1 MLQGPTAVS
10 VSGGFPRI
18 FGTVV
23 LLKPLSRDPRTEV
36 FLALRTE
43 GADRLCVVTFLGSS
57 LISSARVVDALRAQA
72 TWLVGRVHG
81 NLVQIYDVG
90 QSGEQLF
97 FVSEYVE
104 GADLGALLGRAGHL
118 APSVATFAALEFGE
132 ALAFVRAQEESATN
146 VRTRLGGL
154 SASSL
159 MFARDGKVKLLH
171 MGSGLAAGP
180 EDLAAR
186 GPGVVSLVAPEE
198 IQGAVQGAVQAGMQG
213 ATSPATDV
221 YAVGALLWQMLTGR
235 PLSGEETAVHLS
247 ELRSGRFRPLSPGAV
262 LGAGHTIPESLERLV
277 MAALR
282 PRPEDR
288 PPSFPAFRTELA
300 QVMRGLPDPDERG
313 VRRLVVETFSADLA
327 AQATELARLTTAA
340 SRPIDTGPQPP
351 SLTLTNISG
360 VRRRRAPE
368 TDLLPGHTIPGT
380 RYRAL
385 EKLGEGGMGAVYLAE
400 HVDIERK
407 VALKLLHSELVQNP
421 LVLRQFR
428 QEARAAS
435 RIGNPYICDVT
446 DWGEVED
453 GRVFFVMEYLD
464 GASLGTVL
472 KEERRFSAARSI
484 PIIRQVAKAL
494 GAAHEKG
501 IVHLDVKPDNVLLLE
516 KDGRQDAVKVVD
528 FGIAGLLGQGSAG
541 GKVMGTPEYMA
552 PERAQGLGYDHRSD
566 IYSLGVMAFEMLVG
580 EVPLQGS
587 TAVETLAMQVDEVA
601 DRINERLTE
610 PVPEKIEA
618 LVMRMVEKDPM
629 RRPQSMAEVEA
640 LLIEAQLEARIQTP
654 WDEELTLPPMDPDR
668 ATRIARRLSPT
679 ARSARLSLVA
689 ASSVAVL
696 SVTLAIFFAMRDP
709 AESAPRTAL
718 AQPPSSLPSAPAH
731 EGDGTQVKVTTAP
744 PAARAEN
751 TPVPQELIPTE
762 LPPPAA
768 TPPPAAARPV
778 ASRAVPAGRAL
789 TPRSRGSDRPS
800 QIAATTPARPS
811 PDDNDGTAGGI
822 GNGTADDGD
831 ARRRESAPAAARD
844 PAKARALVVRG
855 QSAVSSGRWT
865 QAEKDFRGAVD
876 ADPEN
881 AEALAG
887 LAEAEFENARY
898 PSALRNARAAVRRN
912 ARLLKPHVVLGMTAL
927 KLGRYEEAVRAY
939 EKALSIEPGNRGL
952 QEDIEIARSRLA
964 GNK

>member
-10 VSGGFPRI
+10 GGGGFPRV
-18 FGTVV
+18 FGSVV
-23 LLKPLSRDPRTEV
+23 LLKPISRDSRTEV
-36 FLALRTE
+36 FLALRPE
-43 GADRLCVVTFLGSS
+43 GADRLCVVTFLSPMLVS
-57 LISSARVVDALRAQA
+57 TQRVVDALRAQA

-104 GADLGALLGRAGHL
+104 GADLAALLARAGVL
-118 APSVATFAALEFGE
+118 TPGVATFAALEMGE
-132 ALAFVRAQEESATN
+132 ALAFVRSQEEAATG
-146 VRTRLGGL
+146 VKTRLAGL
-154 SASSL
+154 SASSV

-171 MGSGLAAGP
+171 TGSGLAAPP
-180 EDLAAR
+180 EDLALR
-186 GPGVVSLVAPEE
+186 GPAVASLVAPED
-198 IQGAVQGAVQAGMQG
+198 IGGGQPG
-213 ATSPATDV
+213 SDV

-235 PLSGEETAVHLS
+235 ALAGTEAGGFLQ
-247 ELRSGRFRPLSPGAV
+247 ELRSGRFRPRAPSSVVGAAK
-262 LGAGHTIPESLERLV
+262 GIPEALDKLV
-277 MAALR
+277 LAALA
-282 PRPEDR
+282 PRPADR
-288 PPSFPAFRTELA
+288 PPNFVAFRSELA
-300 QVMRGLPDPDERG
+300 QVMRGLGDTDERG
-313 VRRLVVETFSADLA
+313 VRRLVVETFSGDLA
-327 AQATELARLTTAA
+327 TQATELARLTAAA
-340 SRPIDTGPQPP
+340 SRPLDTGPQPP

-360 VRRRRAPE
+360 VRRRRPPE
-368 TDLLPGHTIPGT
+368 TELVPGHTIPGT

-407 VALKLLHSELVQNP
+407 VALKLLHSDLVQNP

-472 KEERRFSAARSI
+472 KEERRFSPARMI
-484 PIIRQVAKAL
+484 PIVRQTAKAL

-566 IYSLGVMAFEMLVG
+566 IYSLGVMAYEMLVG
-580 EVPLQGS
+580 EVPLQGN
-587 TAVETLAMQVDEVA
+587 TAVETLAMQVDESP

-610 PVPEKIEA
+610 PVPDKIEA
-618 LVMRMVEKDPM
+618 LVMRMLEKDPG

-640 LLIEAQLEARIQTP
+640 LLIEAQLEARVQTP

-668 ATRIARRLSPT
+668 ATRIARRLSPQ

-696 SVTLAIFFAMRDP
+696 SVTFAIFFAMRDP
-709 AESAPRTAL
+709 VESQAGSAGGAPTAPTAPGAVRPVHAAPATGAVAQAPLAASEAPVAPRTAPAATSTPEPVPPIPVPAL
-718 AQPPSSLPSAPAH
+718 A
-731 EGDGTQVKVTTAP
+731 AP
-744 PAARAEN
+744 PAPQRP
-751 TPVPQELIPTE
+751 PVMGVKR
-762 LPPPAA
+762 PPV
-768 TPPPAAARPV
+768 V
-778 ASRAVPAGRAL
+778 ASRP
-789 TPRSRGSDRPS
+789 PRVERP
-800 QIAATTPARPS
+800 TPATSSPARMPS
-811 PDDNDGTAGGI
+811 AVAPRHDPD
-822 GNGTADDGD
+822 
-831 ARRRESAPAAARD
+831 EMPAAPARD
-844 PAKARALVVRG
+844 PVKARALVARG
-855 QSAVSSGRWT
+855 QQALIAGRAT
-865 QAEKDFRGAVD
+865 QAEKEFREAVD
-876 ADPEN
+876 ADPDN
-881 AEALAG
+881 VDALAG
-887 LAEAEFENARY
+887 RAEAEFENAKY
-898 PSALRNARAAVRRN
+898 EAALRTARTATRKSSRVPKHHVLVGLAAF
-912 ARLLKPHVVLGMTAL
+912 
-927 KLGRYEEAVRAY
+927 KLGRFDEALQAY
-939 EKALSIEPGNRGL
+939 ERALRLAPEDRSIRDYIETTRTRMGN
-952 QEDIEIARSRLA
+952 SA
-964 GNK
+964 GNKPEPQ

>member
-1 MLQGPTAVS
+1 MLQGPTAVTGT
-10 VSGGFPRI
+10 GGFPRP

-43 GADRLCVVTFLGSS
+43 GAERLCVVTFLGAS

-104 GADLGALLGRAGHL
+104 GADLAALLTRAGRL
-118 APSVATFAALEFGE
+118 APSVATFAALEIGE
-132 ALAFVRAQEESATN
+132 ALAFVRAQEESATG

-154 SASSL
+154 SASSV

-171 MGSGLAAGP
+171 MGSGLAAAP
-180 EDLAAR
+180 EDLSAR

-198 IQGAVQGAVQAGMQG
+198 LHGPGG
-213 ATSPATDV
+213 TSPATDV
-221 YAVGALLWQMLTGR
+221 YAVGALLWQMLTGK
-235 PLSGEETAVHLS
+235 PLAAAEPGLHLG
-247 ELRSGRFRPLSPGAV
+247 ELRSGRFRPMSPSTV
-262 LGAGHTIPESLERLV
+262 LGAGHAIPESLERLV

-282 PRPEDR
+282 LKPEDR
-288 PPSFPAFRTELA
+288 PPSFPAFRSELA

-313 VRRLVVETFSADLA
+313 IRRLVVETFSGDLA
-327 AQATELARLTTAA
+327 NQATELSRLTSAA
-340 SRPIDTGPQPP
+340 SRPMETGPQPP

-368 TDLLPGHTIPGT
+368 TDLVPGHTIPGT

-566 IYSLGVMAFEMLVG
+566 VYSLGVMAFEMLVG
-580 EVPLQGS
+580 EVPLQGN

-610 PVPEKIEA
+610 PVPDKIEA
-618 LVMRMVEKDPM
+618 LVMRMLEKDPG

-709 AESAPRTAL
+709 AESAPRTAT
-718 AQPPSSLPSAPAH
+718 AQPLPAPTVVPSPPSSVMPAAPAPTPPAEPSAAAENVPVAVEPLASPPAS
-731 EGDGTQVKVTTAP
+731 AP
-744 PAARAEN
+744 PAAR
-751 TPVPQELIPTE
+751 VPPRSAGGGRPQSGRS
-762 LPPPAA
+762 PARGTDRPSGTA
-768 TPPPAAARPV
+768 VAAARPGSGESGSFEET
-778 ASRAVPAGRAL
+778 ASDPDSRRLPA
-789 TPRSRGSDRPS
+789 
-800 QIAATTPARPS
+800 TPAP
-811 PDDNDGTAGGI
+811 
-822 GNGTADDGD
+822 
-831 ARRRESAPAAARD
+831 RD
-844 PAKARALVVRG
+844 PAKARALVARG
-855 QSAVSSGRWT
+855 QSAVLSGRWT

-876 ADPEN
+876 ADPDN

-898 PSALRNARAAVRRN
+898 QSALKNARAAVRRSP
-912 ARLLKPHVVLGMTAL
+912 RVLKPHVVLGMTAL
-927 KLGRYEEAVRAY
+927 KLGRYEEAVKAY
-939 EKALSIEPGNRGL
+939 EKALSLDPGNRGV
-952 QEDIEIARSRLA
+952 QEDIEIARARLQ
-964 GNK
+964 GKP

>member
-1 MLQGPTAVS
+1 M
-10 VSGGFPRI
+10 SGAGAFPRV

-23 LLKPLSRDPRTEV
+23 LLKPLSRDQRTEV
-36 FLALRTE
+36 FLALRPE
-43 GADRLCVVTFLGSS
+43 GADRLCVVTFLAPS
-57 LISSARVVDALRAQA
+57 LVASPRVVDALRAQA

-104 GADLGALLGRAGHL
+104 GADLAALLPRAGVL
-118 APSVATFAALEFGE
+118 APGVAAFAALEIGE
-132 ALAFVRAQEESATN
+132 ALAFVRAQEESTTG
-146 VRTRLGGL
+146 VRTRLAGL
-154 SASSL
+154 SAPSV

-171 MGSGLAAGP
+171 TGSGLAAP
-180 EDLAAR
+180 ADDLAALSAR
-186 GPGVVSLVAPEE
+186 GPAVVSLVAPEE
-198 IQGAVQGAVQAGMQG
+198 LGGMG
-213 ATSPATDV
+213 TSAADV

-235 PLSGEETAVHLS
+235 PLAGGDAQSHLI
-247 ELRSGRFRPLSPGAV
+247 ELQSGRFKPRPPSSVVGATK
-262 LGAGHTIPESLERLV
+262 AIPESLDRLV
-277 MAALR
+277 MASLA
-282 PRPEDR
+282 PRPADR
-288 PPSFPAFRTELA
+288 PASFTAFRSELA
-300 QVMRGLPDPDERG
+300 SVMRTLPDTDERG
-313 VRRLVVETFSADLA
+313 IRRLVVETYSVDLA
-327 AQATELARLTTAA
+327 AQAAELARLTAAA
-340 SRPIDTGPQPP
+340 SRPMETGPQPP

-360 VRRRRAPE
+360 VRRRRPAE
-368 TDLLPGHTIPGT
+368 TELVPGHTIPGT

-407 VALKLLHSELVQNP
+407 VALKLLHSDLVQNP

-472 KEERRFSAARSI
+472 KEERRFSPGRSI
-484 PIIRQVAKAL
+484 PIVRQVAKAL

-566 IYSLGVMAFEMLVG
+566 IYSLGVMAYEMLVG
-580 EVPLQGS
+580 EVPLQGN
-587 TAVETLAMQVDEVA
+587 TAVETLAMQVDEQP

-610 PVPEKIEA
+610 PVPEKIEH
-618 LVMRMVEKDPM
+618 LIMRMLEKDPG

-640 LLIEAQLEARIQTP
+640 LLIEAQLEARIQTQ

-709 AESAPRTAL
+709 EQTAPR
-718 AQPPSSLPSAPAH
+718 SA
-731 EGDGTQVKVTTAP
+731 V
-744 PAARAEN
+744 AEAS
-751 TPVPQELIPTE
+751 T
-762 LPPPAA
+762 PPAA
-768 TPPPAAARPV
+768 TAPVITPTPVRSDRSDSDPSPMPPTYAPDDPGVAQPSGGGETATVLRRPVNSPREAQGRPGSTSASGRSVAQLKPGRPSSERPTPSATTAPRTLPATDDDGAGARP
-778 ASRAVPAGRAL
+778 RAP
-789 TPRSRGSDRPS
+789 TP
-800 QIAATTPARPS
+800 
-811 PDDNDGTAGGI
+811 
-822 GNGTADDGD
+822 
-831 ARRRESAPAAARD
+831 RD
-844 PAKARALVVRG
+844 PAKAKALVARG
-855 QSAVSSGRWT
+855 QQALTAGRAT
-865 QAEKDFRGAVD
+865 QAEKEFREAVD
-876 ADPEN
+876 ADPDN
-881 AEALAG
+881 VEALAG
-887 LAEAEFENARY
+887 RAEAEFENAKY
-898 PSALRNARAAVRRN
+898 EAALRSARAATRKNGRV
-912 ARLLKPHVVLGMTAL
+912 ARYHSLVGTAAYKLNRFDEAL
-927 KLGRYEEAVRAY
+927 KAY
-939 EKALSIEPGNRGL
+939 ERALTIAPDDKSIREY
-952 QEDIEIARSRLA
+952 IEITRKKMS
-964 GNK
+964 GDVGD

>member
-1 MLQGPTAVS
+1 
-10 VSGGFPRI
+10 VSGAGAFPRV

-23 LLKPLSRDPRTEV
+23 LLKPLSRDARTEV
-36 FLALRTE
+36 FLALRPE
-43 GADRLCVVTFLGSS
+43 GADRLCVVTFLAPS
-57 LISSARVVDALRAQA
+57 LVSSAKVVEALRAQA

-104 GADLGALLGRAGHL
+104 GADLGALLARTGVL
-118 APSVATFAALEFGE
+118 APGIAAFAALEVGE
-132 ALAFVRAQEESATN
+132 ALTFVRAQEETATG
-146 VRTRLGGL
+146 VATRVAGL
-154 SASSL
+154 SANSV

-171 MGSGLAAGP
+171 TGSGLAAPADDAGA
-180 EDLAAR
+180 LAAR
-186 GPGVVSLVAPEE
+186 GAGAVSLVAPEE
-198 IQGAVQGAVQAGMQG
+198 LGSHGRG
-213 ATSPATDV
+213 SPAGDV
-221 YAVGALLWQMLTGR
+221 YAVGAVLWQMLTGR
-235 PLSGEETAVHLS
+235 PLAGGDAQSHLN
-247 ELRSGRFRPLSPGAV
+247 ELQTGRFRPRAPSSVVGAARAIPEALDRLVLAALSP
-262 LGAGHTIPESLERLV
+262 
-277 MAALR
+277 R
-282 PRPEDR
+282 PADR
-288 PPSFPAFRTELA
+288 PPTFPVFRSELA
-300 QVMRGLPDPDERG
+300 GVMRGLSDTDERG
-313 VRRLVVETFSADLA
+313 VRRLVVETFSGDLA
-327 AQATELARLTTAA
+327 AQATELARLTAAA
-340 SRPIDTGPQPP
+340 SRPLDTGPQPP

-360 VRRRRAPE
+360 VRRRRPPE
-368 TDLLPGHTIPGT
+368 TDLVPGHTIPGT

-407 VALKLLHSELVQNP
+407 VALKLLHSDLVQNP

-472 KEERRFSAARSI
+472 KEERRFAPGRSI
-484 PIIRQVAKAL
+484 PILRQVAKAL

-566 IYSLGVMAFEMLVG
+566 IYSLGVMAYEVLVG
-580 EVPLQGS
+580 EVPLQGT
-587 TAVETLAMQVDEVA
+587 TAVETLAMQVDEQP

-610 PVPEKIEA
+610 PVPEKIEQ
-618 LVMRMVEKDPM
+618 LIMRMLEKDPG

-709 AESAPRTAL
+709 EQGVPRSSVAEALTPPASAAATSRQPVPTTHVPPR
-718 AQPPSSLPSAPAH
+718 SAPAPA
-731 EGDGTQVKVTTAP
+731 TAESTVSVP
-744 PAARAEN
+744 
-751 TPVPQELIPTE
+751 TPVPPPPPVPSELIPSE
-762 LPPPAA
+762 PEPPPVASPRVASSRPSASPAGTRSGGTGRPVSGMKPVASGRPSERPTPIAA
-768 TPPPAAARPV
+768 TPPRTLPAPPDEEGVKRAP
-778 ASRAVPAGRAL
+778 ASRDPSRAKALVARGQQALIAGRA
-789 TPRSRGSDRPS
+789 
-800 QIAATTPARPS
+800 
-811 PDDNDGTAGGI
+811 
-822 GNGTADDGD
+822 
-831 ARRRESAPAAARD
+831 
-844 PAKARALVVRG
+844 
-855 QSAVSSGRWT
+855 T
-865 QAEKDFRGAVD
+865 QAEKEFREAAE
-876 ADPEN
+876 ADPDN
-881 AEALAG
+881 VEALAG
-887 LAEAEFENARY
+887 RAEAEFENAKY
-898 PSALRNARAAVRRN
+898 DAALRSARSATRKNARVPKYHVLLGTAAF
-912 ARLLKPHVVLGMTAL
+912 
-927 KLGRYEEAVRAY
+927 KLGRYDEALKAY
-939 EKALSIEPGNRGL
+939 ERAQTLAPDDRGIRDYIETTKSKMSGTATP
-952 QEDIEIARSRLA
+952 
-964 GNK
+964 

>member
-1 MLQGPTAVS
+1 
-10 VSGGFPRI
+10 
-18 FGTVV
+18 V

-36 FLALRTE
+36 FLALRPE
-43 GADRLCVVTFLGSS
+43 GADRLCVVTFLSPS
-57 LISSARVVDALRAQA
+57 LVSSARVVDALRAQA

-104 GADLGALLGRAGHL
+104 GADLGALLTRAGVL
-118 APSVATFAALEFGE
+118 APGVAAFAALEVGE
-132 ALAFVRAQEESATN
+132 ALTFVRAQEEPATG
-146 VRTRLGGL
+146 VATRLAGL
-154 SASSL
+154 SATAV

-171 MGSGLAAGP
+171 TGSGLAAPG
-180 EDLAAR
+180 EDPAALAAR
-186 GPGVVSLVAPEE
+186 GPGAVSLVAPEE
-198 IQGAVQGAVQAGMQG
+198 LGNSGRG
-213 ATSPATDV
+213 SPAGDV
-221 YAVGALLWQMLTGR
+221 FAVGALLWQMLTGR
-235 PLSGEETAVHLS
+235 PLAGSDAQAHLADLQTGRYRPRPPS
-247 ELRSGRFRPLSPGAV
+247 SVVGATRS
-262 LGAGHTIPESLERLV
+262 IPEPLDRLV
-277 MAALR
+277 MAALA
-282 PRPEDR
+282 PRPSDR
-288 PPSFPAFRTELA
+288 PQSFPVFRSELA
-300 QVMRGLPDPDERG
+300 AVMRGLPDTDERG
-313 VRRLVVETFSADLA
+313 VRRLVVETFSTDLA
-327 AQATELARLTTAA
+327 AQATELARLTAAA
-340 SRPIDTGPQPP
+340 SRPLETGPQPP

-360 VRRRRAPE
+360 VRRRRPPE
-368 TDLLPGHTIPGT
+368 TELVPGHTIPGT

-407 VALKLLHSELVQNP
+407 VALKLLHSDLVQNP

-472 KEERRFSAARSI
+472 KEERRFSPGRSI
-484 PIIRQVAKAL
+484 PIVRQVAKAL

-566 IYSLGVMAFEMLVG
+566 IYSLGVMAYEMLVG
-580 EVPLQGS
+580 EVPLQGN
-587 TAVETLAMQVDEVA
+587 TAVETLAMQVDEQP

-610 PVPEKIEA
+610 PVPDKIEH
-618 LVMRMVEKDPM
+618 LIMRMLEKDPG

-709 AESAPRTAL
+709 EQGSPRSAVAEAL
-718 AQPPSSLPSAPAH
+718 SPAAAAAAANR
-731 EGDGTQVKVTTAP
+731 AP
-744 PAARAEN
+744 P
-751 TPVPQELIPTE
+751 PTVT
-762 LPPPAA
+762 PPAP
-768 TPPPAAARPV
+768 TITPRPPPAAASPAPV
-778 ASRAVPAGRAL
+778 AELPTPVPATPPVPVEPSPNPAPPRPAGPPPRGAPVSGRAVAGLKPASSG
-789 TPRSRGSDRPS
+789 GRPS
-800 QIAATTPARPS
+800 ERPTPTAARAPGTMPAS
-811 PDDNDGTAGGI
+811 PEEEGQ
-822 GNGTADDGD
+822 
-831 ARRRESAPAAARD
+831 RRAPAPRD
-844 PAKARALVVRG
+844 PAKAKALVARG
-855 QSAVSSGRWT
+855 QQALVAGRAT
-865 QAEKDFRGAVD
+865 QAEKEFREAAD

-881 AEALAG
+881 VEALAG
-887 LAEAEFENARY
+887 RAEAEFENAKY
-898 PSALRNARAAVRRN
+898 DAALRSARAATRRN
-912 ARLLKPHVVLGMTAL
+912 GRVPKYHVLVGTAAF
-927 KLGRYEEAVRAY
+927 KLGRYDEAMKAY
-939 EKALSIEPGNRGL
+939 ERAQALAPDDRGIHDYIETTRSKMGGGGGNPPY
-952 QEDIEIARSRLA
+952 
-964 GNK
+964 